1 MTTAQPSTNNGATHN
16 ARHAA
21 QLRSDTD
28 STPKGDTDLA
38 MEFLTWLAPGERVD
52 LSTICPTTGAIA
64 NATFLTEL
72 PKQKEWMRKFIDR
85 NQGKQNIYV
94 TVNRVRS
101 SAPAGEKPDNNDIEA
116 FRAVVLDKDAGKLPG
131 GDPSGQHFRAE
142 RERLSREF
150 ITALAKEPCPPSLLV
165 DSGGGYQVWYKFA
178 AAIPYIDGGGN
189 VPGICRTLQARY
201 GGDNVHA
208 PSNLMRLP
216 GTVNVLSK
224 TKREQG
230 REPAAVTVVQR
241 SKRVYTLEELAAWAP
256 PSGRLDG
263 PRTEPVKRVADEDEW
278 TREWCENYIRW
289 QEPGSV
295 ITGTIDDTAYEV
307 ANLFLD
313 HAAEHSTVIEY
324 LTKWSDKCCDVPMQL
339 SRIEHIANSADRY
352 RKRDIGCQH
361 WSVQVSGFEVVEL
374 EPLTLEQAAKILG
387 VREAPADE
395 EERKNSAPGLGVW
408 DAGDDEALPP
418 PRGWLLGHTFARKFM
433 SSILADGG
441 VGKTAL
447 RYAQALSL
455 ASGRML
461 TGEHVFQRAR
471 VLIVSLEDDADELR
485 RRILAARL
493 HHRIDRGALR
503 GWLFLSAPGGAAGKL
518 MSTDNKGRA
527 VVGEL
532 AANIEAAIV
541 QHNIDLVMLDPFV
554 KAHSVEENKNSIIDD
569 VAQVLT
575 DLATEHNIAVD
586 APHHVSKGPAD
597 PGNANRSRGA
607 SAMVNA
613 GRLVYTL
620 TVMNSEEAK
629 TFGVPE
635 EERKSYVRV
644 DSGKVNIAKG
654 GGAAR
659 WFRLVG
665 VRLGN
670 KTPLYPN
677 GDEVQTVEPWTPP
690 STWADLG
697 TDRLNRILDAID
709 AGLPDG
715 NRYTDGKAATTR
727 AAWRVVV
734 DEAPHKTEGQAREI
748 IKTWVK
754 NGVLFTDDCVDPVNR
769 KTVRG
774 LKVDPDKRPK

>member
-1 MTTAQPSTNNGATHN
+1 MTTSAQPNATRGDGAGIPFQITQAMRRKLREGGYMDEAIRNMTPQAAHELLRANGKADDKPMVEHALALAAEGRAVFPLNPLIDPGPGATDEEREKAGKAAKAPRRGLIGGHKN
-16 ARHAA
+16 ATVNTAQILAWWAESPQSNIGVACTRH
-21 QLRSDTD
+21 
-28 STPKGDTDLA
+28 PV
-38 MEFLTWLAPGERVD
+38 VD
-52 LSTICPTTGAIA
+52 LDPRHGGHE
-64 NATFLTEL
+64 TFAALSHE
-72 PKQKEWMRKFIDR
+72 QKESLLR
-85 NQGKQNIYV
+85 
-94 TVNRVRS
+94 
-101 SAPAGEKPDNNDIEA
+101 APRTKT
-116 FRAVVLDKDAGKLPG
+116 PG
-131 GDPSGQHFRAE
+131 GGVHFGPFTLPDDAEPLRTGTDRLGPGLDMPS
-142 RERLSREF
+142 
-150 ITALAKEPCPPSLLV
+150 
-165 DSGGGYQVWYKFA
+165 Y
-178 AAIPYIDGGGN
+178 
-189 VPGICRTLQARY
+189 
-201 GGDNVHA
+201 
-208 PSNLMRLP
+208 
-216 GTVNVLSK
+216 
-224 TKREQG
+224 
-230 REPAAVTVVQR
+230 VV
-241 SKRVYTLEELAAWAP
+241 
-256 PSGRLDG
+256 G
-263 PRTEPVKRVADEDEW
+263 
-278 TREWCENYIRW
+278 
-289 QEPGSV
+289 PGSV
-295 ITGTIDDTAYEV
+295 INGRRYERIHDAPMTACPAWIRE
-307 ANLFLD
+307 AAGD
-313 HAAEHSTVIEY
+313 ARRAKPRPAAERLAPSPELVREAVERIPNDDVDWDAYNAMLMAIWAASEGEDIESAHLWAAKSCKY
-324 LTKWSDKCCDVPMQL
+324 VPADVDARWEHYGASSPPTEVGWSNL
-339 SRIEHIANSADRY
+339 LERARRADPTW
-352 RKRDIGCQH
+352 H
-361 WSVQVSGFEVVEL
+361 MVTSGFEAVDIA
-374 EPLTLEQAAKILG
+374 PLTLELAAKILG
-387 VREAPADE
+387 APEAPTEEDARDAPTE
-395 EERKNSAPGLGVW
+395 EEEARKNSAPGLGVW
-408 DAGDDEALPP
+408 DAAGDEALPP

-461 TGEHVFQRAR
+461 TGEHVFQRSR

-493 HHRIDRGALR
+493 HHRIDREALK

-518 MSTDNKGRA
+518 MSTDDKGRA

-554 KAHSVEENKNSIIDD
+554 KAHSVEENKNSIVDD

-575 DLATEHNIAVD
+575 DLATKHDIAVD

-635 EERKSYVRV
+635 EDRKSYVRV

-670 KTPLYPN
+670 KTALYPN

-690 STWADLG
+690 ETWGGLSA
-697 TDRLNRILDAID
+697 DRLNRILDTID

-715 NRYTDGKAATTR
+715 NRYTDGRSATTR

-734 DEAPHKTEGQAREI
+734 DQVPSKSEGQAREI

-754 NGVLFTDDCVDPVNR
+754 NGVLVPCDYDDPVNR
-769 KTVRG
+769 RAVRG
-774 LKVDPDKRPK
+774 LKVDPGKRPK